1 MMQQGCNMMLDD
13 DNRVAGLKQLF
24 ICRAV
29 PKGTQKFKKGGGAC
43 HLEILKEE
51 KYINIWTQYKS

>member
-1 MMQQGCNMMLDD
+1 MMQQGCQMMPDD

-29 PKGTQKFKKGGGAC
+29 PKGTQKFKWGGAC
-43 HLEILKEE
+43 HLENLKEE
-51 KYINIWTQYKS
+51 K